1 MPPSSPHGSPNS
13 MLQTAVLIAKREY
26 LERIRSKAFRI
37 STVLMPLL
45 FAAIF
50 GVGAFSATHLS
61 SGSHIVIASNDPA
74 LAASVRDELV
84 SLKKSP
90 PQVEVMAPATET
102 DLDSLARR
110 VEDKQIDGYL
120 WLQSKPGDVQPTA
133 VYASR
138 SSTDLSGQGRMQDA
152 IGHAVLRTQLKQ
164 RGMAGADMDKLLNP
178 VDIKTVQV
186 KNGRAIASNSENNFW
201 AAYAMMFL
209 LYFSVSFYG
218 LNVGRSVIEEKTSR
232 IFEVLL
238 SSVKAESLMI
248 GKLLGVG
255 AAALTQLGIWFS
267 ILAFYAG
274 SQVAANSGIHGIAS
288 LGIQPVQ
295 LIFFVVYFIL
305 GFLFYSAL
313 SCGLGATMST
323 EQEMNQFAIIILL
336 PLILSSTMFTYV
348 LFNPSAPLSVALSL
362 FPPCT
367 PIIMCLRMA
376 AQMPPL
382 SQLIASV
389 VLMLLSIYLVLW
401 LASRVYRIGILMYG
415 KRPNLPEMIRW
426 MRYS

>member
-1 MPPSSPHGSPNS
+1 MPEVTSHS
-13 MLQTAVLIAKREY
+13 MLQTALLIAKREY
-26 LERIRSKAFRI
+26 VERVRSKAFRI

-45 FAAIF
+45 FAVIF
-50 GVGAFSATHLS
+50 GVGAFSATHLAS
-61 SGSHIVIASNDPA
+61 ESHIVIASNDA
-74 LAASVRDELV
+74 ELAGRVRDELV
-84 SLKKSP
+84 HLKKSP
-90 PQVEVMAPATET
+90 PHVEVNAPATES
-102 DLDSLARR
+102 DLPALSQR
-110 VEDKQIDGYL
+110 VEEKQIDGYL
-120 WLQSKPGDVQPTA
+120 WLQSTPGKVQPEATY
-133 VYASR
+133 VSH
-138 SSTDLSGQGRMQDA
+138 SSTDLNGESRMQDA
-152 IGHAVLRTQLKQ
+152 IEQAVLRAQLQQ
-164 RGMAGADMDKLLNP
+164 RGIANGDVTRLLKP
-178 VDIKTVQV
+178 VDIKTLQV
-186 KNGRAIASNSENNFW
+186 KNGKAVDSNSQQNFW

-255 AAALTQLGIWFS
+255 AAALTQLGIWFG
-267 ILAFYAG
+267 IFALYAG
-274 SQVAANSGIHGIAS
+274 SQLAASAGIHGFAS
-288 LGIQPVQ
+288 LGIQPTQ
-295 LIFFVVYFIL
+295 LVFFVVYFVL

-323 EQEMNQFAIIILL
+323 EQEMNQFGIIILL

-382 SQLIASV
+382 SQLIISV
-389 VLMLLSIYLVLW
+389 VLMLASIYAVLW
-401 LASRVYRIGILMYG
+401 LSSRIYRIGILMYG

>member
-1 MPPSSPHGSPNS
+1 
-13 MLQTAVLIAKREY
+13 
-26 LERIRSKAFRI
+26 
-37 STVLMPLL
+37 
-45 FAAIF
+45 
-50 GVGAFSATHLS
+50 
-61 SGSHIVIASNDPA
+61 VIASNDVA
-74 LAASVRDELV
+74 LAGRVRDELV
-84 SLKKSP
+84 HLKHSP
-90 PQVEVMAPATET
+90 PQVEVQAPATEA
-102 DLDSLARR
+102 DLPALAGR
-110 VEDKQIDGYL
+110 VEGKEIDGYL
-120 WLQSKPGDVQPTA
+120 WLQSKPGELQPSAT
-133 VYASR
+133 YASR
-138 SSTDLSGQGRMQDA
+138 SSTDLTGEGRMQDA
-152 IGHAVLRTQLKQ
+152 IGQAVLRAQLQQ
-164 RGMAGADMDKLLNP
+164 RGIADADVTKLLKTI
-178 VDIKTVQV
+178 DIKTLQV
-186 KNGRAIASNSENNFW
+186 KNGKAVESNSQQNFW

-238 SSVKAESLMI
+238 SSVKAESLMF
-248 GKLLGVG
+248 GKLLGIG
-255 AAALTQLGIWFS
+255 AAALTQLAIWFGIFAVYS
-267 ILAFYAG
+267 G
-274 SQVAANSGIHGIAS
+274 SQLAAASGVHGFAS

-323 EQEMNQFAIIILL
+323 EQEMNQFGIVILL

-348 LFNPSAPLSVALSL
+348 LFNPSAPLSVVLSL

-376 AQMPPL
+376 AQMPPV
-382 SQLIASV
+382 SQLVLSV
-389 VLMLLSIYLVLW
+389 VLMLAAIYLVLW
-401 LASRVYRIGILMYG
+401 LASRIYRIGILMYG

>member
-1 MPPSSPHGSPNS
+1 MPEVTSHST
-13 MLQTAVLIAKREY
+13 LQTALLIAKREY
-26 LERIRSKAFRI
+26 LERVRSKAFRI

-45 FAAIF
+45 FAVIF
-50 GVGAFSATHLS
+50 GVGAFSATHLAS
-61 SGSHIVIASNDPA
+61 ESHIVIASNDA
-74 LAASVRDELV
+74 ELAGRVRDELV
-84 SLKKSP
+84 HLKKSP
-90 PQVEVMAPATET
+90 PRVEVNAPATES
-102 DLDSLARR
+102 DLPALAQR

-120 WLQSKPGDVQPTA
+120 WLQSAPGEVQPKATY
-133 VYASR
+133 VSH
-138 SSTDLSGQGRMQDA
+138 SSTDLTGESRMQDA
-152 IGHAVLRTQLKQ
+152 IEQAVLRAQLQQ
-164 RGMAGADMDKLLNP
+164 RGIANGDVTRLLNP
-178 VDIKTVQV
+178 VDIKTLQV
-186 KNGRAIASNSENNFW
+186 KNGKAVDSNSQQNFW

-255 AAALTQLGIWFS
+255 AAALTQLGIWFGIFAVYS
-267 ILAFYAG
+267 G
-274 SQVAANSGIHGIAS
+274 SQLAASAGIHGFAS
-288 LGIQPVQ
+288 LGIQPTQ
-295 LIFFVVYFIL
+295 LVFFVVYFVL

-323 EQEMNQFAIIILL
+323 EQEMNQFGIIILL

-382 SQLIASV
+382 SQLITSV
-389 VLMLLSIYLVLW
+389 VLMLASIYVVLW
-401 LASRVYRIGILMYG
+401 LSSRIYRIGILMYG

>member
-1 MPPSSPHGSPNS
+1 MREIAANS
-13 MLQTAVLIAKREY
+13 TMRNALLIAKREY
-26 LERIRSKAFRI
+26 VERIRSRAFRI

-45 FAAIF
+45 FGIIF
-50 GVGAFSATHLS
+50 GVGSFSANHIAS
-61 SGSHIVIASNDPA
+61 ESHIVIVSPDAA
-74 LAASVRDELV
+74 LAGHVRDELLL
-84 SLKKSP
+84 LKKSR
-90 PQVEVMAPATET
+90 PQVDVQAPATES
-102 DLDSLARR
+102 DLAALAQR
-110 VEDKQIDGYL
+110 VEAKQIDGYL
-120 WLQSKPGDVQPTA
+120 WLQSSPGDIEPKA

-138 SSTDLSGQGRMQDA
+138 SSTDVTGQGRMQDA
-152 IGHAVLRTQLKQ
+152 IRQAVLRAQLQQ
-164 RGMAGADMDKLLNP
+164 RGIARSDVTKLLAA
-178 VDIKTVQV
+178 VDIKTVRV
-186 KNGRAIASNSENNFW
+186 KNGRAVNSNAEQNFW

-209 LYFSVSFYG
+209 LYFTVSFYG
-218 LNVGRSVIEEKTSR
+218 LNVGRSVIEEKSSR

-238 SSVKAESLMI
+238 SSVRAESLMI

-255 AAALTQLGIWFS
+255 AAALTQLGIWFGIFALYS
-267 ILAFYAG
+267 G
-274 SQVAANSGIHGIAS
+274 SQLAAIEGIHGFAS
-288 LGIQPVQ
+288 LGIQPIQ
-295 LIFFVVYFIL
+295 LVFFVIYFVL

-336 PLILSSTMFTYV
+336 PLILSSSMFTYV

-376 AQMPPL
+376 AQMPPF
-382 SQLIASV
+382 SQLAASVLIMLASIYVVMWIASR
-389 VLMLLSIYLVLW
+389 I
-401 LASRVYRIGILMYG
+401 YRIGILMYG

>member
-1 MPPSSPHGSPNS
+1 MREIAANS
-13 MLQTAVLIAKREY
+13 TMRNALLIAKREY
-26 LERIRSKAFRI
+26 VERIRSRAFRI

-45 FAAIF
+45 FGIIF
-50 GVGAFSATHLS
+50 GVGSFSANHTS
-61 SGSHIVIASNDPA
+61 SQSHIVIVSPDAA
-74 LAASVRDELV
+74 LAGHVRDELLL
-84 SLKKSP
+84 LKKSP
-90 PQVEVMAPATET
+90 PQVDVQAPATES
-102 DLDSLARR
+102 DLAALAQR
-110 VEDKQIDGYL
+110 VEAKQIDGYL
-120 WLQSKPGDVQPTA
+120 WLQSSPGDIEPKA

-138 SSTDLSGQGRMQDA
+138 SSTDVTGQGRMQDA
-152 IGHAVLRTQLKQ
+152 IRQAVLRAQLQQ
-164 RGMAGADMDKLLNP
+164 RGIARSDVTKLLTA
-178 VDIKTVQV
+178 VDIKTVRV
-186 KNGRAIASNSENNFW
+186 KNGRAVNSNAEQNFW

-209 LYFSVSFYG
+209 LYFTVSFYG
-218 LNVGRSVIEEKTSR
+218 LNVGRSVIEEKSSR

-238 SSVKAESLMI
+238 SSVRAESLMI

-255 AAALTQLGIWFS
+255 AAALTQLGIWFGIFALYS
-267 ILAFYAG
+267 G
-274 SQVAANSGIHGIAS
+274 SQLAAIEGIHGFAS
-288 LGIQPVQ
+288 LGIQPIQ
-295 LIFFVVYFIL
+295 LVFFVIYFVL

-336 PLILSSTMFTYV
+336 PLILSSSMFTYV

-376 AQMPPL
+376 AQMPPF
-382 SQLIASV
+382 SQLAASVLIMLASIYVVMWIASR
-389 VLMLLSIYLVLW
+389 I
-401 LASRVYRIGILMYG
+401 YRIGILMYG